1 MLFFFGWKPNEKYHL
16 TSFFSPFVRFLFFGS
31 FSLQWKCFV
40 MFMWEQKEREREW
53 DEIKKEITTKSCE
66 RDEMLIE
73 LLTHSPTRPILYLS
87 PVENGKIIEMY
98 WRPRQTDLYE
108 EDTQESCWLGAKATS
123 IYLCVVCAWA
133 WAALVC
139 EREREWRRSRVN
151 HFWLLSAHQSVEEEW
166 REECW
171 REKRRRNWK
180 FSEEI
185 SLYNVQDVKGKQ
197 QKGWNR

>member
-16 TSFFSPFVRFLFFGS
+16 TSFFSPFVRFLFSVVFLYSENALSCSCGS
-31 FSLQWKCFV
+31 K
-40 MFMWEQKEREREW
+40 KREREW

-180 FSEEI
+180 SSEEI

>member
-16 TSFFSPFVRFLFFGS
+16 TSFFSPFVRFLFLVVFLYSENALSCSCGS
-31 FSLQWKCFV
+31 K
-40 MFMWEQKEREREW
+40 KREREW

-139 EREREWRRSRVN
+139 ERERESEDGVGSTI
-151 HFWLLSAHQSVEEEW
+151 FGCCLLTRAWKKNGGRNVEER
-166 REECW
+166 REE
-171 REKRRRNWK
+171 EIGSSLKRYHSITFK
-180 FSEEI
+180 T
-185 SLYNVQDVKGKQ
+185 
-197 QKGWNR
+197 